1 MTTTPWHA
9 VVYIVRNVFY
19 KAEPNAI
26 RFMLKER
33 AVQVSNVEVITLS
46 GPATLLAAATPAAQ
60 NPRFQGP
67 GLSVP
72 CDAECGPAA
81 RLPSVRRRACGQ
93 TPAPAGGW
101 PGGTGQGGCTRP
113 VEKVVWISYIPGYG
127 AALIRWKWVVLPAP
141 WPGQVHPAMT
151 LGLTAT
157 S

>member
-1 MTTTPWHA
+1 MTTPPWHA

-26 RFMLKER
+26 RLMLKER
-33 AVQVSNVEVITLS
+33 AVQVSN
-46 GPATLLAAATPAAQ
+46 
-60 NPRFQGP
+60 
-67 GLSVP
+67 
-72 CDAECGPAA
+72 
-81 RLPSVRRRACGQ
+81 
-93 TPAPAGGW
+93 
-101 PGGTGQGGCTRP
+101 
-113 VEKVVWISYIPGYG
+113 KVVWISYIPGYG